1 MLQDV
6 AWISSLGKKNNNSLI
21 LLGDDNTVNTP
32 TLKIVFAGTPE
43 FTLPC
48 LDALYHSQHQLIALY
63 TQPDRPAGRGRQLQA
78 SAVKSWGLQHDLPV
92 YQPLHFKD
100 PQTVADLAALKPDVM
115 IVIAYGLILPQS
127 VLNIP
132 RYGCI
137 NVHASLLPRWRGA
150 SPIQQA
156 ILHGDQE
163 SGVTIMQMD
172 AGMDTGPVYTQV
184 VYSIK
189 PTDTAQSLHQEL
201 AALSPEPL
209 LKTLE
214 QIACHQAHAKAQPT
228 EGITYAQKIHKTAAA
243 IDWHQSAQ
251 TIDQLIRGSVP
262 WPIAYT
268 KSHDHVLRIHQA
280 HVSTTNEPHTLDHS
294 LQKLPPTPGTI
305 LAIEKT
311 GLYVATGHE
320 TLCITRLQWPGGKVL
335 SVSDWFHTTHR
346 QCHVGDLL
354 Q

>member
-1 MLQDV
+1 MSQDA
-6 AWISSLGKKNNNSLI
+6 AWINSL
-21 LLGDDNTVNTP
+21 DKRNNVNNT

-43 FTLPC
+43 FALPC
-48 LDALYHSQHQLIALY
+48 LDALYHSEHQLLALY

-78 SAVKSWGLQHDLPV
+78 SAVKNWALQHHLPIL
-92 YQPLHFKD
+92 QPVNFKD
-100 PQTVADLAALKPDVM
+100 PQTVAELAALQPDVM

-163 SGVTIMQMD
+163 SGVSIMQMD
-172 AGMDTGPVYTQV
+172 VGMDTGPVYTQV
-184 VYSIK
+184 SYTIK
-189 PTDTAQSLHQEL
+189 PTETAQSLHQQL

-209 LKTLE
+209 LKTLA
-214 QIACHQAHAKAQPT
+214 QIASHQAYATAQPT
-228 EGITYAQKIHKTAAA
+228 EGITYAHKIHKTAAA
-243 IDWHQSAQ
+243 IDWHQSSQ
-251 TIDQLIRGSVP
+251 SIDQLIRGSMP

-268 KSHDHVLRIHQA
+268 QVKDHLLRIHQA
-280 HVSTTNEPHTLDHS
+280 HIVSPHLATEI
-294 LQKLPPTPGTI
+294 PPVASQTSKPMPGTI
-305 LAIEKT
+305 IAIEKT
-311 GLYVATGHE
+311 GLYVATGDGH
-320 TLCITRLQWPGGKVL
+320 LCITRLQWPGGKVL
-335 SVSDWFHTTHR
+335 SVSDWFNATNR
-346 QCHVGDLL
+346 QCHIGDIL